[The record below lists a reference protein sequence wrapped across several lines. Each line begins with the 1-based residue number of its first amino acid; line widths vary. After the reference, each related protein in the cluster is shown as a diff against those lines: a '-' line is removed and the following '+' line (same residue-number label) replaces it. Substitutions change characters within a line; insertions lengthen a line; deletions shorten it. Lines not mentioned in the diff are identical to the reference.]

1 MKLKNGLWLVALTC
15 VLFACKKDEVDE
27 PEVVYVTSEV
37 LVNHPW
43 LIESAIAYLGD
54 SEMNLLES
62 EFTFPECTLDNLI
75 IFNEDFTVVTD
86 DNIQL
91 CEEDESAVLE
101 ISGVWEVL
109 EDMGPNGEDLLEIQ
123 NEDDLYTL
131 VVTDINDSRMVLA
144 FDYYY
149 ADGAPAIPAEIVI
162 VQE

>member
-1 MKLKNGLWLVALTC
+1 MKLKNALWLLALTC

-27 PEVVYVTSEV
+27 PEEVYVTSEV

-54 SEMNLLES
+54 TEINLLELES
-62 EFTFPECTLDNLI
+62 TFPECTLDNLI

-91 CEEDESAVLE
+91 CEEDESSILELSGTWAVQE
-101 ISGVWEVL
+101 G
-109 EDMGPNGEDLLEIQ
+109 MGPNGEDLLEIQ

-131 VVTDINDSRMVLA
+131 VVTDINESQMVLA